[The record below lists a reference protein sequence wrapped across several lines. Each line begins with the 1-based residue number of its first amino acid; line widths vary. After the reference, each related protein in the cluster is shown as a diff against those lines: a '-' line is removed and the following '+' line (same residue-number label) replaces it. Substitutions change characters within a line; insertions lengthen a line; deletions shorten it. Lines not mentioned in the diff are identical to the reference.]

1 MARPLQHQAPMNRG
15 THWGALL
22 FTLAIA
28 AAALPLLSV
37 FLLAP
42 LSVPASTA
50 SEAEVEEETAE
61 PASLRTPLPEE
72 LHSQWST
79 QTVAPVIDVGE
90 TAVVT
95 MQFRNVGHT
104 PWIKNSP
111 SEVRL
116 GEVGSRAL
124 PPAMRLDW
132 FSPDR
137 PAAQT
142 ESIVHEF
149 QLATFTFKVTGTAPG
164 TYRLRVRPV
173 VDGVKWLQDEGVY
186 VDITVRD

>member
-1 MARPLQHQAPMNRG
+1 MQQPTPMDRG

-22 FTLAIA
+22 FTLAFG
-28 AAALPLLSV
+28 AAALTVLSGA
-37 FLLAP
+37 LLAP
-42 LSVPASTA
+42 LKAPVSTA
-50 SEAEVEEETAE
+50 ADEEPDAETAD

-72 LHSQWST
+72 LHSQWYT

-95 MQFRNVGHT
+95 IQFRNVGHT
-104 PWIKNSP
+104 SWIKNSP
-111 SEVRL
+111 SELRL
-116 GEVGSRAL
+116 GEVGSRPL
-124 PPAMRLDW
+124 PPDMRFDW

-137 PAAQT
+137 PAAQAESVVT
-142 ESIVHEF
+142 EY
-149 QLATFTFKVTGTAPG
+149 QLATFTFKVAGAAPG

-173 VDGVKWLQDEGVY
+173 VDGVKWLDDEGVY